1 MDYIQIK
8 TDTLKN
14 YGKDKELWYH
24 SKQGETY
31 LLFME
36 TKKGYLVVRHDTDD
50 DKKWLV
56 RKSHGSL
63 IEVDE
68 NNVAHEIL
76 DDIDDDIV

>member
-8 TDTLKN
+8 TNILKN

-36 TKKGYLVVRHDTDD
+36 TKKGYLVIRHDSDD

-56 RKSHGSL
+56 RKPHGSL

-68 NNVAHEIL
+68 NNVAHKIT

>member
-8 TDTLKN
+8 TNTLKN

-36 TKKGYLVVRHDTDD
+36 TKKGYLVIRHDSEDN
-50 DKKWLV
+50 KKWLV
-56 RKSHGSL
+56 RKNHGFL
-63 IEVDE
+63 IEIDE
-68 NNVAHEIL
+68 DNVAHEIL